1 MKFTNKHNYPY
12 PLQASLERDIT
23 EDKNLISVTSL
34 ISPPRIRQL
43 MLRHPGI
50 TQDVEENIWAIFG
63 SSVHLLFE
71 QYKAPE
77 DRAEER
83 LTINFQKMKL
93 TGKFDYYVTKEKAL
107 WDFKTTSVWKYI
119 FGIKDP
125 MEFKQW
131 EQQLNL
137 YKVLLNSI
145 GKEVKVLKVLMIL
158 RDWNKSGT
166 FKEGYPKTPLQ
177 AVELKLWS
185 SSDVEIYLDERM
197 NFHKGAEF
205 LTDNQLPICTPEER
219 WSSDEKWAV
228 YKGENKKA
236 TKLCCSEIEA
246 QKVAEELPKSRI
258 EHRPAVDRRC
268 LDYCAC
274 KNFCNY
280 YKEHVEGK

>member
-1 MKFTNKHNYPY
+1 MKYTNKHNYPY

-145 GKEVKVLKVLMIL
+145 GKEVKGLKVLLIL

-177 AVELKLWS
+177 TVELKLWS

-228 YKGENKKA
+228 YKGENKNNA
-236 TKLCCSEIEA
+236 WLSSLHKLSTNNNESI
-246 QKVAEELPKSRI
+246 
-258 EHRPAVDRRC
+258 
-268 LDYCAC
+268 
-274 KNFCNY
+274 
-280 YKEHVEGK
+280 